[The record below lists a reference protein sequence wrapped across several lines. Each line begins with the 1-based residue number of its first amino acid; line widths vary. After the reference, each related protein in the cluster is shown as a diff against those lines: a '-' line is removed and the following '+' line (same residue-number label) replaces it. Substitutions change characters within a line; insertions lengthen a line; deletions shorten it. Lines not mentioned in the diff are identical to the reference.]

1 MTTYK
6 LNQTPTEEEVR
17 DKKSLFIKWIVV
29 FLESNTPFTCVGNF
43 ISPFQIVFFFSIFS
57 QWYSFFYCWYL
68 GFCRNTL
75 LETFHSFRN
84 FRYQF
89 IAWLS
94 CLLHINP
101 KLQRLLFVV
110 VDIWLSYFWKEVQLS
125 ALHSYRSEKA
135 HLEIKFS
142 LEPSLVVNN
151 A

>member
-29 FLESNTPFTCVGNF
+29 FFGVKYTFYLCGKLHFPISNCV
-43 ISPFQIVFFFSIFS
+43 FFSIFS